1 MGVFSRILGICKT
14 KRPLDSGSWKM
25 EGNEVHL
32 DLSRAPELAAADGA
46 LRLEGGGLPFRVLVI
61 RGKVGGFYAYRNKC
75 THMGRRLD
83 PVPGANQLEC
93 CSVSRSTFNL
103 DGRAVHGPAKDHVSV
118 LALEEKGKT
127 LIIYLDEMH
136 N

>member
-1 MGVFSRILGICKT
+1 MSIFTRLLGICKT
-14 KRPLDSGSWKM
+14 KLPMDSGCWTV
-25 EGNEVHL
+25 EGNKVTLEL
-32 DLSRAPELAAADGA
+32 KRAPELAASDGA
-46 LRLEGGGLPFRVLVI
+46 LRLEGKGLPFRVLVV

-75 THMGRRLD
+75 SHMGRRLD
-83 PVPGANQLEC
+83 PVPGGNQLEC

-103 DGRAVHGPAKDHVSV
+103 DGRAVHGPAKEHVGV
-118 LALEEKGKT
+118 LALEEQGKT